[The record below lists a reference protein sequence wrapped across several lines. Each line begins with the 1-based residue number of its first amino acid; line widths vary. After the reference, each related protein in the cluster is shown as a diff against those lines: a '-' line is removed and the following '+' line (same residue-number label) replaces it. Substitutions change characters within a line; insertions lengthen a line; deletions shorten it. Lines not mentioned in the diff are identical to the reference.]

1 MIDNASLRVLL
12 QPELDKLSLT
22 EQQEEQLT
30 RELNVLACILID
42 AVQQQEGKPP
52 VRKQRKW

>member
-1 MIDNASLRVLL
+1 MIDNASLRGLL

-42 AVQQQEGKPP
+42 AVRQQEGKPP
-52 VRKQRKW
+52 VRRQGKW

>member
-42 AVQQQEGKPP
+42 AVRQQEGKPP
-52 VRKQRKW
+52 GRKQRKW

>member
-1 MIDNASLRVLL
+1 MIDNASLRGLL

-42 AVQQQEGKPP
+42 VVRQQGSKPP
-52 VRKQRKW
+52 VRKQRKR